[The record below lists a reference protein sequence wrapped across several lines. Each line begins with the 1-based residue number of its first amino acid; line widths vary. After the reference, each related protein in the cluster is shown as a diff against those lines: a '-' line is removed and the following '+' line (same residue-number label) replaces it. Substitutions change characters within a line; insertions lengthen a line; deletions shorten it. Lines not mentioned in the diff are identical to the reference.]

1 MNIFTTR
8 FYINSPLW
16 MQECMVSMRGLKFK
30 LLREGRMFRKLVS
43 ELEKSQ
49 YYSEQELRN
58 LQNEKFRII
67 IKHSY
72 ENVPYYRR
80 LFKKLGLT
88 PEDFKDVSDISKL
101 PMISKPDVKVNPEDF
116 LAKNANRFFTRTV
129 FTSGSTGSPLKIFRD
144 MYLINFENAIIA
156 RQYRWAGFNPGDKKV
171 IMRSSPIVPSSVKRP
186 PFWRHDIFQNSL
198 CASSYHLSKENIDSY
213 AREISRYSPDALET
227 VPSQAYILAKL
238 AFLKGIDLNFKNIFT
253 SSEVLVP
260 EKRAFMEKQFKG
272 KVFDHYGTAERV
284 SAIGTCE
291 RGTYHVYP
299 DYSITEFLP
308 VPGRKG
314 EFEIVGSTLNSFAMP
329 LFRYKTGDIAKM
341 SSSRTCPCG
350 RNFPIVESIE
360 GRNTDQFFITKDGR
374 MISLFCSIFSADLK
388 DVIEAQFIQED
399 LDRLKVKLVA
409 GDRYGSSD
417 EALIKTN
424 IKNYLGEDVTVDIE
438 KVDSVPRT
446 SGGKFKQFISK
457 IGCHCEERSDEAI
470 S

>member
-1 MNIFTTR
+1 MNIFTTG
-8 FYINSPLW
+8 FYINSPIW
-16 MQECMVSMRGLKFK
+16 MQECMLSLRGLKFR
-30 LLREGRMFRKLVS
+30 LLRQGKMFRRLVS

-49 YYSEQELRN
+49 YYSEQELRS

-80 LFKKLGLT
+80 LFKKLNLT
-88 PEDFKDVSDISKL
+88 PEDFKDASDISKL
-101 PMISKPDVKVNPEDF
+101 PLISKSDVKGDPEDF
-116 LAKNANRFFTRTV
+116 LAKNTNKLFMRTV

-144 MYLINFENAIIA
+144 MHLINFENAILA

-171 IMRSSPIVPSSVKRP
+171 IIRSSPIVPAGVKKP
-186 PFWRHDIFQNSL
+186 PFWRRDVFQNSL

-213 AREISRYSPDALET
+213 AREILRYSSDALET

-238 AFLKGIDLNFKNIFT
+238 AFLKGAELNFKHIFT
-253 SSEVLVP
+253 SSEVLMP
-260 EKRAFMEKQFKG
+260 EKKVFIEKQFKG
-272 KVFDHYGTAERV
+272 RVFDHYGTAERV
-284 SAIGTCE
+284 SAIGMCE
-291 RGTYHVYP
+291 KGTYHVYS

-314 EFEIVGSTLNSFAMP
+314 QFEIVGSTLNSFAMP
-329 LFRYKTGDIAKM
+329 LFRYKTGDIVTMPSAK
-341 SSSRTCPCG
+341 TCSCG
-350 RNFPIVESIE
+350 RNFPIIGSIE

-374 MISLFCSIFSADLK
+374 MISLFCSIFSTDLK

-399 LDRLKVKLVA
+399 LDKLKVKLVA
-409 GDRYGSSD
+409 GDRYDSSD

-424 IKNYLGEDVTVDIE
+424 IKNYLGKNVIVDIE

-446 SGGKFKQFISK
+446 NGGKFKQFISK
-457 IGCHCEERSDEAI
+457 IKEKEF
-470 S
+470 